1 MDYVVLVEVWFM
13 ALALLNGSGV
23 YFEPVIACL
32 DFGVPVPPGFLL
44 MECKFFQNQSVEVRR
59 SQ

>member
-1 MDYVVLVEVWFM
+1 M